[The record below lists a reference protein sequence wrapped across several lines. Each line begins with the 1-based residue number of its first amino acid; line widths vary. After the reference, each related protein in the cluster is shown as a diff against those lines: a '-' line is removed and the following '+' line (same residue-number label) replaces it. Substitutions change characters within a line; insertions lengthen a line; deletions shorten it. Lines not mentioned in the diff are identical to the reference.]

1 MKHSLVIHVSR
12 RPPPDG
18 IVSCRQLHPR
28 ERIMRF
34 LFGPKRRL
42 TILIPDKSVEE
53 VFINTTD
60 TSTAN
65 GGCQDET
72 V

>member
-18 IVSCRQLHPR
+18 IVNCRQLQLR
-28 ERIMRF
+28 ERIMRY

-42 TILIPDKSVEE
+42 TILIPDNSVEE
-53 VFINTTD
+53 VFINTAD
-60 TSTAN
+60 TGTAN